1 MGNLNLNKIGQAFAG
16 VGKTVAA
23 ATKSKEFWIGAATVL
38 PPAFGLTALAI
49 KHYQAQLEEKEEA
62 YKQALAK
69 EAAVIK
75 ELNATVELDRE
86 RQERLLAYD
95 TALKKDIAN
104 KTAEIQEL
112 KDTIAELKK
121 ASNE

>member
-1 MGNLNLNKIGQAFAG
+1 MGNFNLNKIGQAFTG
-16 VGKTVAA
+16 VGKAVAEA
-23 ATKSKEFWIGAATVL
+23 SKSKEFWIGLATAV
-38 PPAFGLTALAI
+38 PPALGLTALAI

-69 EAAVIK
+69 EDAVIK
-75 ELNATVELDRE
+75 ELKGMAELDRE

-95 TALKKDIAN
+95 AALKKDMAN
-104 KTAEIQEL
+104 MTAEIQEL